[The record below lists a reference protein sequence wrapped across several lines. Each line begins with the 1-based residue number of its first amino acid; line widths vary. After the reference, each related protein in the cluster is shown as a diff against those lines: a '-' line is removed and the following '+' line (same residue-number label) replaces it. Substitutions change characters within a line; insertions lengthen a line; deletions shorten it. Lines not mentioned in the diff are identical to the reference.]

1 LLNLAWE
8 NNLWVMVGL
17 PWEQHITFLD
27 DRRRRQRL
35 EQRVRSE
42 VQSCGGH
49 PAILGFAIG
58 NEIPASI
65 VRWYGAP
72 RVQSFLKRLYR
83 IVKAVDPA
91 CLVTYVNYPSTEY
104 LLTPFVDFYCFNVYL
119 ESRERL
125 ADYLARLQNLA
136 EDKPLVM
143 AEIGLDS
150 QRNGEAKQAEVL
162 EWQIRTIF
170 DGGCTG
176 CFIFAWTDEW
186 YRGGAE
192 IEDWDFGLTSR
203 DRQSKPALQAVGQ
216 SFCSGPFPPD
226 RILPFIS
233 VAICSYNGSP
243 TIRDTLNALQ
253 KLEYLHFE
261 TIVVDDGSND
271 GVGEIARAYP
281 GVRVIVHATNQGL
294 SAARNTALAA
304 ARGKLLPTLM
314 TMPTPIPTGC
324 TTWPSAL
331 ARPTGPVSAGLICL
345 PLRMA
350 PLPPAWPMRPVAPF
364 MY

>member
-1 LLNLAWE
+1 
-8 NNLWVMVGL
+8 M
-17 PWEQHITFLD
+17 
-27 DRRRRQRL
+27 
-35 EQRVRSE
+35 
-42 VQSCGGH
+42 
-49 PAILGFAIG
+49 
-58 NEIPASI
+58 
-65 VRWYGAP
+65 
-72 RVQSFLKRLYR
+72 
-83 IVKAVDPA
+83 
-91 CLVTYVNYPSTEY
+91 
-104 LLTPFVDFYCFNVYL
+104 DFYCFNVYL